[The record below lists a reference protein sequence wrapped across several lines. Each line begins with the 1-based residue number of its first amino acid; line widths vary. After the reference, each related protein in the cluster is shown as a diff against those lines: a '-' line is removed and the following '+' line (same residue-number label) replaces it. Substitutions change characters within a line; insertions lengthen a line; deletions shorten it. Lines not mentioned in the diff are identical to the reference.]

1 MPDKYLACRSFRLA
15 LCKKALV
22 MGVLNVTPDSFS
34 DGGKYLSHEDAVRRA
49 LNIQAEGA
57 DIIDIGGESTRPG
70 ALQVSAEEEINRV
83 IPVLKKFIKKAKIPV
98 SVDTTKPEV
107 AKEALKAGASI
118 INDVTG
124 LLQDKRMAGVI
135 SSYKAAVVIMHI
147 KGTPQT
153 MQRAPHYK
161 NLLFDIREYLK
172 KGIRAAR
179 KAGINK
185 DSIIIDPGVGFGKTV
200 KHNLAIINS
209 IGEFRKMG
217 FAVMVG
223 LSRKSFMG
231 KVLGLSVQDR
241 LTPTIACNALA
252 IKNGADIIRV
262 HDVKEAVWTRDI
274 VSEIINS

>member
-1 MPDKYLACRSFRLA
+1 MPNKYLACRNFKLA
-15 LCKKALV
+15 LSKKALV

-34 DGGKYLSHEDAVRRA
+34 DGGKYFSHEDAVRRA
-49 LNIQAEGA
+49 FNIQAEGA

-70 ALQVSAEEEINRV
+70 ALRVSAKEEIDRV
-83 IPVLKKFIKKAKIPV
+83 IPVLKKFIKKAKVPV

-107 AKEALKAGASI
+107 AEEALRAGASI

-124 LLQDKRMAGVI
+124 LLQDERMAGVI

-161 NLLFDIREYLK
+161 NLLSDIREYLK
-172 KGIRAAR
+172 KGIRAAQ
-179 KAGINK
+179 KAGINN
-185 DSIIIDPGVGFGKTV
+185 DSIIIDPGIGFGKTV
-200 KHNLAIINS
+200 EHNLTIINS
-209 IGEFRKMG
+209 IGGFKEMG
-217 FAVMVG
+217 FAVMIG

-231 KVLGLSVQDR
+231 KVLGLSVEDR
-241 LTPTIACNALA
+241 LTPTIACNTLA

-262 HDVKEAVWTRDI
+262 HDVKEAVWMRDI
-274 VSEIINS
+274 VWEIINS